1 MATNLNKAQEAM
13 RTCDEHEHE
22 ELSCF
27 CKMCEKFIC
36 MKCAKTEHH
45 GHDWDFVSLMAKK
58 RRKEMPILCRKIK
71 KENMPRCREKLRVI
85 DDNISAV
92 EKASDDDVKKLEE
105 RRNAMISVINR
116 IFDEKKRKREGCTM
130 EESRK
135 FKEQNH
141 QLLTKIEYL
150 DKMTSSLDGNIRAY
164 NDYDIIVMELDMLS
178 VLREVESQD
187 VDRSTS
193 IVKFVPGEINE
204 GELENMVGSIEE
216 TTKPSVDDTVI
227 AEEIKSF
234 KEFDDGICTIYPVS
248 KTKAWIS
255 NVSDDNIKL
264 LSLQNKETQSIK
276 LPHHADFV
284 TLSND
289 DFIVINSGGGVL
301 LRVTLD
307 GKVSDIV
314 STKPLYPTSISKT
327 HTDDLLVTLRD
338 AGNDY
343 KLKPS
348 SRRLVQR
355 MALTGKILNTYEFRE
370 DGTTRLFTFPELTA
384 ENGNTDIC
392 VINETGDET
401 GELIVLYRHG
411 QVNFTYRGQDS
422 EFCPTAVACDSK
434 TRIVVLDYYNGRFD
448 LLNPDG
454 AFLRYLL
461 SDKFEGV
468 ADIALHQDNLWIGF
482 DDGAVK
488 VYKYNF

>member
-1 MATNLNKAQEAM
+1 
-13 RTCDEHEHE
+13 
-22 ELSCF
+22 
-27 CKMCEKFIC
+27 
-36 MKCAKTEHH
+36 
-45 GHDWDFVSLMAKK
+45 
-58 RRKEMPILCRKIK
+58 
-71 KENMPRCREKLRVI
+71 
-85 DDNISAV
+85 
-92 EKASDDDVKKLEE
+92 
-105 RRNAMISVINR
+105 
-116 IFDEKKRKREGCTM
+116 
-130 EESRK
+130 
-135 FKEQNH
+135 
-141 QLLTKIEYL
+141 
-150 DKMTSSLDGNIRAY
+150 
-164 NDYDIIVMELDMLS
+164 
-178 VLREVESQD
+178 
-187 VDRSTS
+187 
-193 IVKFVPGEINE
+193 
-204 GELENMVGSIEE
+204 MVGSVKELIM
-216 TTKPSVDDTVI
+216 TSVDDTVTT
-227 AEEIKSF
+227 EEIKIF
-234 KEFDDGICTIYPVS
+234 KEFDDQICTIHPIPS
-248 KTKAWIS
+248 TQAWIS
-255 NVSDDNIKL
+255 DISGSDVKLMTLENI
-264 LSLQNKETQSIK
+264 ETQIIT
-276 LPHHADFV
+276 LAPHADFV

-289 DFIVINSGGGVL
+289 GFIVINSGGGVL

-355 MALTGKILNTYEFRE
+355 MTLTGKILNTYEFRE

-434 TRIVVLDYYNGRFD
+434 TRLVVWDYLNGRFD
-448 LLNPDG
+448 LLSPDG
-454 AFLRYLL
+454 TFLRYLL

-468 ADIALHQDNLWIGF
+468 ADIALHQNNLWIGF

-488 VYKYNF
+488 VYKYYF